1 MVKCGVMESSA
12 RPREHIAQLNPWLI
26 ACLSR
31 ELGSGAPLAAV
42 ADGQPI
48 VLFRGAGGEPVALE
62 DRCAH
67 RNAPLS
73 LGCVERGRLAC
84 RYHGWTYA
92 ADGAVERIPA
102 LEGRERAESTLRV
115 RAFHAAEQEG
125 FVWLA
130 RTAERPQAPPPKF
143 PHRASRGWTS
153 FVMKT
158 RFRAPID
165 ACLENFLDCP
175 HATFLHRYWFRTPTA
190 KPVRATVRTLDD
202 GVEAEFFAE
211 PRERSLVWWLL
222 APRRGPMQHT
232 DRYIAPRTSRVDY
245 RFPGGLHYT
254 ITSSCTARSET
265 ETDVYTVIT
274 FRYGRIGWLVRL
286 LFEPLA
292 RRIIRQDVEML
303 DAQYANIARFG
314 GPRFA
319 STRADLLGR
328 HIGDWRKALAG
339 GHAPPAPGDRYDV
352 ELRL

>member
-1 MVKCGVMESSA
+1 MERLETTE
-12 RPREHIAQLNPWLI
+12 RPRARIAEVDPWLI

-31 ELGSGAPLAAV
+31 ELGSAAPLGAV
-42 ADGQPI
+42 ADGQPV
-48 VLFRGAGGEPVALE
+48 VLFRDALGNPVALE

-73 LGCVERGRLAC
+73 LGCVDQGRLAC

-92 ADGAVERIPA
+92 PDGTVERIPA
-102 LEGRERAESTLRV
+102 LAGRVEDEGALRI
-115 RAFHAAEQEG
+115 RAFHTAEQEG

-130 RTAERPQAPPPKF
+130 PTEERPSVPPPQF
-143 PHRASRGWTS
+143 PYRARRGWTS

-190 KPVRATVRTLDD
+190 KPVKATVRTLAD
-202 GVEAEFFAE
+202 GAQAEFFEE
-211 PRERSLVWWLL
+211 PRERSIVWWLL
-222 APRRGPMQHT
+222 APRRGSMQHI

-254 ITSSCTARSET
+254 ITSSCTARSAS

-274 FRYGRIGWLVRL
+274 FRYGRIGWLVRM

-303 DAQYANIARFG
+303 DAQYANVARFG

-328 HIGDWRKALAG
+328 HIRAWRKALAG
-339 GHAPPAPGDRYDV
+339 GDPPPASGDRYDV